1 MGKKRNQNVASMHQ
15 STGNFELPVAGQQ
28 NNNNLSMSVMG
39 INESFYMQGGQKLV
53 GPQYSPGPG
62 KQANLSVTK
71 YNSNSSKWLPVVQN
85 STDIK
90 Q

>member
-1 MGKKRNQNVASMHQ
+1 MHQ
-15 STGNFELPVAGQQ
+15 STGNFELPVA
-28 NNNNLSMSVMG
+28 NNPNGNVSMSVMG

-62 KQANLSVTK
+62 NKANMSVTK